1 MLVKHWQRVAETRF
15 KYHKKIQMAVDE
27 ARACRHPHGLKDK
40 LKPNPTQ
47 QDALKGILPLKMLM
61 CGKVTHKDLIESSP
75 TIPKIKGKINR
86 FLKTCMVKY
95 DYE

>member
-1 MLVKHWQRVAETRF
+1 MCGESCMHGVERGKIRRLYQRITYR
-15 KYHKKIQMAVDE
+15 YPGQ
-27 ARACRHPHGLKDK
+27 
-40 LKPNPTQ
+40 
-47 QDALKGILPLKMLM
+47 MLM
-61 CGKVTHKDLIESSP
+61 CGKVTHKNLIESSP

>member
-47 QDALKGILPLKMLM
+47 QDALKGILPLK
-61 CGKVTHKDLIESSP
+61 KVSVSSAVAA
-75 TIPKIKGKINR
+75 TSLLLSSRRSGWR
-86 FLKTCMVKY
+86 
-95 DYE
+95 

>member
-1 MLVKHWQRVAETRF
+1 
-15 KYHKKIQMAVDE
+15 MALTT
-27 ARACRHPHGLKDK
+27 P
-40 LKPNPTQ
+40 
-47 QDALKGILPLKMLM
+47 ALMLM